1 MNHATYNAIVKSTL
15 RDLVKYCLPDNIT
28 DDINYDSHIGALRI
42 YIDSILTRYPAEIPY
57 YINNKIDSILQHEKS
72 VKKLIGAHM
81 LIGIQA
87 NPSICL
93 YTGDITQIH
102 VDCIVNAGNPTG
114 HGCLIPGHKCVDN
127 IIHLKAG
134 PKLRAECKKN
144 LKGGPIAFGELIVT
158 LGYNLPAR
166 YVYHTVGPV
175 YNVENRHAHQQTLS
189 NCYVNC
195 LDRARQMNLGS
206 IIFPCISTGE
216 YKYPKAEAC
225 VVALKSTNKWLE
237 QNPDYAIKIIF
248 CVFDP
253 EDKRIYDQVINSCLW
268 RDQI

>member
-93 YTGDITQIH
+93 YVGDITQIH